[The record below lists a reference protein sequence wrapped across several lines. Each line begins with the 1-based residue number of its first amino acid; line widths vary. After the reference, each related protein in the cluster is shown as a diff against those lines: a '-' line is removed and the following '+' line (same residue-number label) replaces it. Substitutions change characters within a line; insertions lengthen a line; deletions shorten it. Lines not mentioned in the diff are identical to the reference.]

1 MHPFAGASKG
11 LAEHIW
17 RRDIGRARFS
27 LLDYDCGQRMST
39 EKRE

>member
-11 LAEHIW
+11 FAEHIR

-27 LLDYDCGQRMST
+27 LVDYNCAQRMST
-39 EKRE
+39 EEA